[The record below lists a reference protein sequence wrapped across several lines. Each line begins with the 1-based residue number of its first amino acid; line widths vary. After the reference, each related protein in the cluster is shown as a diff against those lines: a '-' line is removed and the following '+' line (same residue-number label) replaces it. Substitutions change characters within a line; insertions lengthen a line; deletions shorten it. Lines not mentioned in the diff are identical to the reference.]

1 MCPDAKWRA
10 GGGAAVA
17 AAAAMAMED
26 FTSPCQTAWAP
37 LVLPEDFCQ
46 ACGEMN
52 GLAGRWD
59 LSFSATTLHQ

>member
-1 MCPDAKWRA
+1 MAGRGR
-10 GGGAAVA
+10 GGGGGGGCSDGDGGL
-17 AAAAMAMED
+17 D
-26 FTSPCQTAWAP
+26 FTLPSAWAP